1 MATLPLSPV
10 DFDLPWVALDL
21 ETTGL
26 DSKKDRVIEI
36 GAVKFSGDTV
46 LDTLQTFVNPK
57 RRISAFIQELTG
69 IRQSD
74 VTGAPEFAEA
84 AVRLTEFVGASPVV
98 GHNVGFDLGFLE
110 AGGAPIRNPRCD
122 TYDLAFV
129 LLPDAG
135 AYNLGSLV
143 KALDV
148 PMGRAH
154 RADADAAMV
163 HGVFRKL
170 EDMAWELDAGTISAM
185 RRLAGSSSWVLDH
198 FLRALEAAKIRATAL
213 SLPSSAAGISGVDT
227 EGLAA
232 RLRRE
237 RALRPDGPPEPVDPD
252 YVEALLRRGSPVAE
266 ALPGFE
272 EREEQV
278 SMARAVADAIN
289 GADPDAGQSARLIV
303 EAGTGVGKSL
313 AYLLPAA
320 LYAIG
325 NGKRVVVSTNTINLQ
340 EQLIRKDLPALAGAL
355 EDAGEVGEAGLKF
368 TQLKGRAN
376 YLCLKRFEHLRSSA
390 NVSVPEARV
399 LSKALV
405 WLGDTATGD
414 RSEINLGR
422 RDTASAWDRISA
434 QGALS
439 CPDMRGPCFLRA
451 ARERAAASHI
461 VVVNHA
467 LLLSDVTAGGSLIP
481 PYDVLIVDEAHHLE
495 DEATRRL
502 GFEVGQ
508 AALSDRLQTL
518 AGDRGVLRESAT
530 AVAASGAGEQS
541 RATLETASSQV
552 AALVPAARERIARL
566 FAAVHDVLFS
576 DTEGRSQWG
585 PQTEARITTGTRAQ
599 PGWSEVESRWH
610 HVDAALSEMANGL
623 RGLHAEMDSL
633 RDAGVPNYE
642 GLLTEMAGELQ
653 NVGDVRR
660 MLQESVPH
668 PEDDVVY
675 WCTLSR
681 RDGSMVLHAAPL
693 SVGEL
698 LEAGLYSQNET
709 IILTSATLS
718 SGGSFKHVLER
729 TGFEGA
735 EELLLGSP
743 FDYQTAATVYVPSDM
758 PEPNSSGY
766 GEAVGLAVSQA
777 VEAAGGRTMALFT
790 SHAALQATA
799 TAVRQRLRS
808 RGIDVYAQGVDGSPN
823 GIMRRFLENPKSLLL
838 GTASFWEGVD
848 LAGESLQV
856 LVLARLP
863 FNVPTEPVFAAR
875 SELFERPFIEYA
887 LPQAVLR
894 LRQGFGRLIRTKNDR
909 GAVVILDSRVVGRRY
924 GRVFL
929 DSLPDMEREQCSLTE
944 VGGKIESWLAA
955 KRHSAGPAA
964 SA

>member
-1 MATLPLSPV
+1 MLPLTPV
-10 DFDLPWVALDL
+10 DFDEPWVALDL

-26 DSKKDRVIEI
+26 DSKKDKVIEI
-36 GAVKFSGDTV
+36 GAVKFIGDRV

-57 RRISAFIQELTG
+57 RRLSAFIREYTG
-69 IRQSD
+69 ITQRD
-74 VTGAPEFAEA
+74 VSGAPSFQEA
-84 AVRLTEFVGASPVV
+84 AARLTEFVGASPVV

-110 AGGAPIRNPRCD
+110 AGGVMLPNARCD

-129 LLPDAG
+129 LLPSAG
-135 AYNLGSLV
+135 AYNLGSLA
-143 KALDV
+143 KALGV
-148 PMGRAH
+148 PSGRAH

-185 RRLAGSSSWVLDH
+185 RRLAGASSWVLEY
-198 FLRALEAAKIRATAL
+198 FLRSVEADKLRAGLTGAATTAT
-213 SLPSSAAGISGVDT
+213 GISGVDT
-227 EGLAA
+227 EALTA

-237 RALRPDGPPEPVDPD
+237 RSLRPDGPLEPVDPD
-252 YVEALLRRGSPVAE
+252 HVEALLRRGSPVAM

-272 EREEQV
+272 EREEQIE
-278 SMARAVADAIN
+278 MARAVADAIN

-320 LYAIG
+320 LYAMS
-325 NGKRVVVSTNTINLQ
+325 NKKRVVVSTNTINLQ

-355 EDAGEVGEAGLKF
+355 EDAGETESGELKF

-376 YLCLKRFEHLRSSA
+376 YICVKRFEHLRSSGYV
-390 NVSVPEARV
+390 NVPEARV

-405 WLGDTATGD
+405 WLQGTGTGD

-422 RDTASAWDRISA
+422 RDAVAAWDRISA

-439 CPDMRGPCFLRA
+439 CPDPRGPCFLRA
-451 ARERAAASHI
+451 ARERAAACHI

-467 LLLSDVTAGGSLIP
+467 LLLSDVTAGGTLIP

-508 AALSDRLQTL
+508 STLSDRLQAM
-518 AGDRGVLRESAT
+518 AGERGVLRETAL
-530 AVAASGAGEQS
+530 AVAASGAGEMRRGTVES
-541 RATLETASSQV
+541 ASSQIAV
-552 AALVPAARERIARL
+552 LLPATRERIARL
-566 FAAVHDVLFS
+566 FAAVYDVLFS
-576 DTEGRSQWG
+576 DTENRRQWG
-585 PQTEARITTGTRAQ
+585 PQTEARITSGTRAQ
-599 PGWSEVESRWH
+599 PGWSEVETRWH
-610 HVDAALSEMANGL
+610 HADAALQTVADGT
-623 RGLHAEMDSL
+623 RGLHAELEPL
-633 RDAGVPNYE
+633 RDAGVPNYD
-642 GLLTEMAGELQ
+642 GLLAELANELQ
-653 NVGDVRR
+653 YVNDVRR
-660 MLQESVPH
+660 MLKEAVPH

-675 WCTLSR
+675 WCTLNR
-681 RDGSMVLHAAPL
+681 RDGGMVLHAAPL

-698 LEAGLYSQNET
+698 LESELYSRNET
-709 IILTSATLS
+709 VVFTSATLS

-735 EELLLGSP
+735 EEVLLGSP
-743 FDYQTAATVYVPSDM
+743 FDYKTAAAVYLPDDM
-758 PEPNSSGY
+758 PEPNSEGY
-766 GEAVGLAVSQA
+766 AEAVGLAVTQA

-799 TAVRQRLRS
+799 SAVRTQLRS
-808 RGIDVYAQGVDGSPN
+808 RGIDLYAQGIDGTPN
-823 GIMRRFLENPKSLLL
+823 GILRRFLENPKSLLL

-909 GAVVILDSRVVGRRY
+909 GAVVILDSRVVARGY
-924 GRVFL
+924 GRQFL
-929 DSLPDMEREQCSLTE
+929 DSLPPMTRERCKVDEIGGK
-944 VGGKIESWLAA
+944 VGGWLEA
-955 KRHSAGPAA
+955 KRQRAGPATGI
-964 SA
+964 

>member
-1 MATLPLSPV
+1 MATLPLAPV
-10 DFDLPWVALDL
+10 DTDLPWVALDL

-26 DSKKDRVIEI
+26 DSRKDKVIEI
-36 GAVKFSGDTV
+36 GAVKFVGDQV
-46 LDTLQTFVNPK
+46 LDTLQTFVDP
-57 RRISAFIQELTG
+57 RRRLSAFIRDYTG
-69 IRQSD
+69 ITQAD
-74 VTGAPEFAEA
+74 VTGAPGFDEA
-84 AVRLTEFVGASPVV
+84 AARLTEFVGGSPVI

-110 AGGAPIRNPRCD
+110 AGGAPLRNPRCD

-129 LLPDAG
+129 LLPGAG
-135 AYNLGSLV
+135 AYNLGALA
-143 KALDV
+143 KALGV

-170 EDMAWELDAGTISAM
+170 EDIARELDAGTVSAM
-185 RRLAGSSSWVLDH
+185 RRLAGSSSWVLDY
-198 FLRALEAAKIRATAL
+198 FLRALEASKLRTAAL
-213 SLPSSAAGISGVDT
+213 STAPPAAGISGVDA
-227 EGLAA
+227 EALAG

-237 RALRPDGPPEPVDPD
+237 RSLRPDGPPGPVDPD
-252 YVEALLRRGSPVAE
+252 YVEALLRRGSPVSG

-278 SMARAVADAIN
+278 AMARAVADAIN
-289 GADPDAGQSARLIV
+289 GADPDAGQAARLIV

-325 NGKRVVVSTNTINLQ
+325 SGKRVVVSTNTINLQ

-355 EDAGEVGEAGLKF
+355 EDAGEAGEAGLKF

-376 YLCLKRFEHLRSSA
+376 YLCLKRFEHLRSSG
-390 NVSVPEARV
+390 NVNVAEARV
-399 LSKALV
+399 LSKTLV
-405 WLGDTATGD
+405 WLGDTETGD

-422 RDTASAWDRISA
+422 RDTAVAWDRISA
-434 QGALS
+434 QGALT
-439 CPDMRGPCFLRA
+439 CPEMRAPCFLRA

-467 LLLSDVTAGGSLIP
+467 LLLSDVTAGGALIP

-508 AALSDRLQTL
+508 TALSDRLQ
-518 AGDRGVLRESAT
+518 AMSGERGVLREAAS

-541 RATLETASSQV
+541 RATVETASSQV

-566 FAAVHDVLFS
+566 FAAVYDVLFPE
-576 DTEGRSQWG
+576 TESRSQWG

-610 HVDAALSEMANGL
+610 HVDAALTTVADGL
-623 RGLHAEMDSL
+623 RGLLAEMDSL
-633 RDAGVPNYE
+633 QDAGVPNYE
-642 GLLTEMAGELQ
+642 GLMTELAGEMQ
-653 NVGDVRR
+653 HAGEVRR
-660 MLQESVPH
+660 MLREAVPH

-675 WCTLSR
+675 WCTLNR
-681 RDGSMVLHAAPL
+681 RDGGMVLHAAPL
-693 SVGEL
+693 SVGDL
-698 LEAGLYSQNET
+698 LEDEVYSKNET
-709 IILTSATLS
+709 VVLTSATLS

-743 FDYQTAATVYVPSDM
+743 FDYRTAAEVYVPNDM
-758 PEPNSSGY
+758 PEPNAQGY
-766 GEAVGLAVSQA
+766 AEAVALAVSQA

-799 TAVRQRLRS
+799 TALRQRLRS
-808 RGIDVYAQGVDGSPN
+808 RGIDLYAQGVDGSPH
-823 GIMRRFLENPKSLLL
+823 GIMRRFIENPSSLLL

-863 FNVPTEPVFAAR
+863 FNVPTEPVFEAR
-875 SELFERPFIEYA
+875 SELFDNPFMQYA

-909 GAVVILDSRVVGRRY
+909 GAVVILDSRVVSRRY

-929 DSLPDMEREQCSLTE
+929 DSLPDMNIVPCRLDSI
-944 VGGKIESWLAA
+944 GSRIGSWLAA
-955 KRHSAGPAA
+955 KRRGAAPAA
-964 SA
+964 SN

>member
-1 MATLPLSPV
+1 MATLPLAPA
-10 DFDLPWVALDL
+10 DIDLPWVALDL

-26 DSKKDRVIEI
+26 DNKKDAVIEI
-36 GAVKFSGDTV
+36 GAVKFSGDQV
-46 LDTLQTFVNPK
+46 LDTFQTFVNPK
-57 RRISAFIQELTG
+57 RRLSAFIRDYTG
-69 IRQSD
+69 IRQAD
-74 VTGAPEFAEA
+74 VAGAPEFDVA
-84 AVRLTEFVGASPVV
+84 AARLTEFVGASPVV

-110 AGGAPIRNPRCD
+110 AGGAALPNPRCD

-129 LLPDAG
+129 LLPGAG
-135 AYNLGSLV
+135 AYNLGALA
-143 KALDV
+143 KALGV
-148 PMGRAH
+148 SAGRAH

-163 HGVFRKL
+163 HGVFRNL
-170 EDMAWELDAGTISAM
+170 EDMARELDAGTISAM
-185 RRLAGSSSWVLDH
+185 RRLAGASSWVLDY
-198 FLRALEAAKIRATAL
+198 FLRSLEAASLRAAAL
-213 SLPSSAAGISGVDT
+213 SVPSPGAGISGVDT
-227 EGLAA
+227 EALAG

-237 RALRPDGPPEPVDPD
+237 RALRPAGPPEPVDPD
-252 YVEALLRRGSPVAE
+252 HVEALLRSGSPVAG

-278 SMARAVADAIN
+278 AMARAVADAIN
-289 GADPDAGQSARLIV
+289 GADPDAGQAARLIV

-320 LYAIG
+320 LYAIA

-355 EDAGEVGEAGLKF
+355 DDAGEAGEAGLKF

-376 YLCLKRFEHLRSSA
+376 YLCLKRFEHLRSSG
-390 NVSVPEARV
+390 NVSVPEARM
-399 LSKALV
+399 LSKSLV
-405 WLGDTATGD
+405 WLGDTETGD
-414 RSEINLGR
+414 RSEINLGA

-434 QGALS
+434 QGALT

-467 LLLSDVTAGGSLIP
+467 LLLSDVTAGGALIP

-502 GFEVGQ
+502 SFEVGQ
-508 AALSDRLQTL
+508 GALSDRLQTM
-518 AGDRGVLRESAT
+518 AGERGVLRETAA
-530 AVAASGAGEQS
+530 AVAASGAGEQG
-541 RATLETASSQV
+541 RATIETASSQV
-552 AALVPAARERIARL
+552 SALVPAARERVARL
-566 FAAVHDVLFS
+566 FAAVNDVLFS
-576 DTEGRSQWG
+576 EAESRSQWG
-585 PQTEARITTGTRAQ
+585 PQTEARVTSGTRAQ

-610 HVDAALSEMANGL
+610 HVDAALETVGDGL
-623 RGLHAEMDSL
+623 RGLLAEMDSL
-633 RDAGVPNYE
+633 RDADVPNYE
-642 GLLTEMAGELQ
+642 GLLTELAGELQ
-653 NVGDVRR
+653 HVGDVRR
-660 MLQESVPH
+660 MLREAVPH

-675 WCTLSR
+675 WCTLNR
-681 RDGSMVLHAAPL
+681 RDGGMVLHAAPL

-698 LEAGLYSQNET
+698 LETALYSQNET
-709 IILTSATLS
+709 VVLTSATLS
-718 SGGSFKHVLER
+718 SGGTFKHVLER

-743 FDYQTAATVYVPSDM
+743 FDYRTAAEVYVPNDV
-758 PEPNSSGY
+758 PEPNAQGY
-766 GEAVGLAVSQA
+766 AEAVGLAISQA

-799 TAVRQRLRS
+799 SALRQRLRS
-808 RGIDVYAQGVDGSPN
+808 RGIDVYAQGVDGSPH
-823 GIMRRFLENPKSLLL
+823 GVMRRFIENPNSLLL

-863 FNVPTEPVFAAR
+863 FNVPTEPVFEAR

-909 GAVVILDSRVVGRRY
+909 GAVVILDSRVVTRRY
-924 GRVFL
+924 GRTFL
-929 DSLPDMEREQCSLTE
+929 DSLPDMKIDRCRLAD

-955 KRHSAGPAA
+955 SA
-964 SA
+964 